1 MAEISREDK
10 NKESTSQLCSFAR
23 DSYLDRTS
31 RPIYALGYLACF
43 IILYEIGTLIIN
55 PATLSEALT
64 RPQIRVVAFVWVQ
77 NLLEYLG
84 FSARLTWL
92 TTPLVVVVILLGLQ
106 ITSRTRWAV
115 RVKDFLPMT
124 AECIALAVPL
134 VVLSLMLNRP
144 ATAPQ
149 TQEDYTSVVP
159 SEVVMCQSAYA
170 PAGQLIAEGAELSGG
185 PSMGMPRLVVDIV
198 TGIGAGIYEELVFR
212 LILICLLMLLLEDLS
227 GMSRPKSVILAVVIS
242 AALFSAH
249 HHIFFVNGRF
259 GAGEVFSMGRFMFRA
274 LAGVYFAVLFA
285 VRGFGVTAGTH
296 AFYNIIA
303 AVLNAF
309 LTSGVG

>member
-1 MAEISREDK
+1 MADTSREDK
-10 NKESTSQLCSFAR
+10 NKESTSQLCSFVR

-55 PATLSEALT
+55 PTTLSEALT

-124 AECIALAVPL
+124 VECIALAVPL

-144 ATAPQ
+144 AMSPQ
-149 TQEDYTSVVP
+149 TQENYTNVAP
-159 SEVVMCQSAYA
+159 SEVVMCQSSYA
-170 PAGQLIAEGAELSGG
+170 TAGQSSTEGAELSGG
-185 PSMGMPRLVVDIV
+185 ASGGMPRLVVDIV

-212 LILICLLMLLLEDLS
+212 LILICMVVMIGHDLLKWSAGWTLA
-227 GMSRPKSVILAVVIS
+227 LAVLIS
-242 AALFSAH
+242 SVLFAAH
-249 HHIFFVNGRF
+249 HHAPMGSEPFHAARFFFRTIAGGYLALIFWYRGY
-259 GAGEVFSMGRFMFRA
+259 GPAAGCHAAYNVA
-274 LAGVYFAVLFA
+274 LACLDDFDP
-285 VRGFGVTAGTH
+285 
-296 AFYNIIA
+296 
-303 AVLNAF
+303 
-309 LTSGVG
+309 